1 MAKTTATAKSTKT
14 SLTVSIT
21 SDAPA
26 QNNAQTANS
35 KAAIKPISSLNEQQ
49 AKTANQK
56 TLNTKALAPETN
68 ASLKEEAEKLTA
80 LKSIDASLKSLNKSF
95 IDFTKSQKPGSIPVG
110 GNQGKNNNIGDGIT
124 GAKNI
129 NSSDQPVLVELPKTF
144 PTEIMQA
151 YSDMILN
158 NKSLKDEWK
167 TWINEAIDMTEL
179 QKMAMEKLQGIEGAE
194 PEKNEYDVNNNE
206 KAFDPTDII
215 NSLKEGQNAINENL
229 KTFNES
235 SKGNVSAKEL
245 QATESAMMDAF
256 QKQAETNAASLNT
269 KTPDES
275 INKLNE
281 EIKKLSDQN
290 SKAVEQ
296 QAQTQKSLDTLAGA
310 EADLNQSA
318 KKETNGLYDEIADQL
333 INGKSAEVNKE
344 LEKENEAINNVS
356 ENISEFKDKVSEL
369 EIEKINE
376 LTEKNLEILKKSER
390 CCEICNH
397 RKKRKNKRRKYS
409 RN

>member
-1 MAKTTATAKSTKT
+1 MAKTSATAKSTKT

-21 SDAPA
+21 SDAPV

-95 IDFTKSQKPGSIPVG
+95 IDFTKSQKPGSIQVG
-110 GNQGKNNNIGDGIT
+110 GIPNKDNQNIDSTKNV
-124 GAKNI
+124 
-129 NSSDQPVLVELPKTF
+129 NSSDKPLLVELPKEF
-144 PTEIMQA
+144 PTQIMEA

-194 PEKNEYDVNNNE
+194 PEKNEYDVNNKD
-206 KAFDPTDII
+206 KALDPTDII
-215 NSLKEGQNAINENL
+215 NTLKEGQTAINDNL
-229 KTFNES
+229 KAFNDS
-235 SKGNVSAKEL
+235 TQGNVSAKEL
-245 QATESAMMDAF
+245 QATESAMIEAF
-256 QKQAETNAASLNT
+256 QKQAEINTAALST

-281 EIKKLSDQN
+281 EIKNLSNQ
-290 SKAVEQ
+290 SLKASEQ

-310 EADLNQSA
+310 EADLSQSA
-318 KKETNGLYDEIADQL
+318 KKETNGLSDEVADQL
-333 INGKSAEVNKE
+333 LNGKSAEKNQE
-344 LEKENEAINNVS
+344 LEKEDEAINNVS

-369 EIEKINE
+369 EIDKINE
-376 LTEKNLEILKKSER
+376 LTEKNLEIIKKSER
-390 CCEICNH
+390 CCKNSNNG
-397 RKKRKNKRRKYS
+397 KK
-409 RN
+409 

>member
-1 MAKTTATAKSTKT
+1 MVVFVIIGQCVILLNQQQGEHSMKSDVVAI
-14 SLTVSIT
+14 SLFSGAGGLDIGVRQAGFDILACVEL
-21 SDAPA
+21 DK
-26 QNNAQTANS
+26 NACETLRYNIAD
-35 KAAIKPISSLNEQQ
+35 EH
-49 AKTANQK
+49 
-56 TLNTKALAPETN
+56 LNTSVYE
-68 ASLKEEAEKLTA
+68 
-80 LKSIDASLKSLNKSF
+80 
-95 IDFTKSQKPGSIPVG
+95 
-110 GNQGKNNNIGDGIT
+110 GDI
-124 GAKNI
+124 
-129 NSSDQPVLVELPKTF
+129 
-144 PTEIMQA
+144 
-151 YSDMILN
+151 
-158 NKSLKDEWK
+158 
-167 TWINEAIDMTEL
+167 
-179 QKMAMEKLQGIEGAE
+179 
-194 PEKNEYDVNNNE
+194 

-281 EIKKLSDQN
+281 EIKNLSDQN

-333 INGKSAEVNKE
+333 INGKSTEVNKE

-390 CCEICNH
+390 CCEICNR
-397 RKKRKNKRRKYS
+397 RKKRKNKRRRYN

>member
-1 MAKTTATAKSTKT
+1 MAKTSATAKSTKT

-21 SDAPA
+21 SDAPV

-110 GNQGKNNNIGDGIT
+110 GNQGKNNDIGSGIS
-124 GAKNI
+124 GAGNI
-129 NSSDQPVLVELPKTF
+129 NSSDQPVLVELPKEF
-144 PTEIMQA
+144 PTQIMEA

-194 PEKNEYDVNNNE
+194 PEKNEYDVNNKD
-206 KAFDPTDII
+206 KALDPTDII
-215 NSLKEGQNAINENL
+215 NTLKEGQTAINDNL
-229 KTFNES
+229 KAFNDS
-235 SKGNVSAKEL
+235 TQGNVSAKEL
-245 QATESAMMDAF
+245 QATESAMIEAF
-256 QKQAETNAASLNT
+256 QKQAEINTAALST

-281 EIKKLSDQN
+281 EIKNLSNQ
-290 SKAVEQ
+290 SLKASEQ

-310 EADLNQSA
+310 EADLSQSA
-318 KKETNGLYDEIADQL
+318 KKETNGLSDEVADQL
-333 INGKSAEVNKE
+333 LNGKSAEKNQE
-344 LEKENEAINNVS
+344 LEKEDEAINNVS

-369 EIEKINE
+369 EIDKINE
-376 LTEKNLEILKKSER
+376 LTEKNLEIIKKSER
-390 CCEICNH
+390 CCKNSNNG
-397 RKKRKNKRRKYS
+397 KK
-409 RN
+409 